1 MKVNESYK
9 FSEINCIPNVFYTCF
24 AKEIILKQL
33 FALGSVIMVN
43 IHLDFVS
50 VNIRQ

>member
-1 MKVNESYK
+1 MKV
-9 FSEINCIPNVFYTCF
+9 
-24 AKEIILKQL
+24 LMH
-33 FALGSVIMVN
+33 ALAARELRGASCENSGNPPSGSVITVN